1 MNPQTAE
8 RLAIWLDGTH
18 VADLLRDPRAS
29 HKPYGLQYTEA
40 ITDTLDTGA
49 LCLSASLPVSRRL
62 LVSKPKGGANRT
74 GPVDH
79 WVAALLPEGDALA
92 IMENNAGLAR
102 GDTFGFLRRFGH
114 DCAGAV
120 AFLPPGET
128 PDTRSLPAAEQV
140 DLAEAINQLPYYPI
154 AGYEHDDGLSL
165 GGFQAKLLLT
175 LDTTPEAF
183 PNTATENPE
192 PPVDP
197 SADNRRWIKP
207 RLNAPSTHICKPDP
221 VEGTTVGLVISEAVA
236 MHALRH
242 AGIDAAQTDLLDIE
256 GRPVLLATRFDRET
270 DGTAITRL
278 HQESFCQAV
287 GVAPTDRFQ
296 RFGGPTYAQ
305 LAELLLSHGLDPDTE
320 QQALLAQVTATVAV
334 GNTDAHGCNYG
345 LLLRDGSARLT
356 PAYDVANT
364 TAFLPRRAEG
374 HRIAIFPDD
383 KDRLLY
389 VGRKSLIAEASRW
402 GLPTKVASAVV
413 EQTIAGVL
421 DGIADAANH
430 YSKWIDSADPTR
442 RTNAEQAVEQ
452 MNSHATRL
460 AATSETP

>member
-8 RLAIWLDGTH
+8 RLAIWLGGTH

-29 HKPYGLQYTEA
+29 HKPYGLQYTEQV
-40 ITDTLDTGA
+40 TNTLDTGA

-62 LVSKPKGGANRT
+62 LVSKPKGGTSRT

-79 WVAALLPEGDALA
+79 WVAALLPEGEALA

-120 AFLPPGET
+120 AFLPPGDT
-128 PDTRSLPAAEQV
+128 PDTTVLPAPEPI

-175 LDTTPEAF
+175 A
-183 PNTATENPE
+183 E
-192 PPVDP
+192 PAPDP
-197 SADNRRWIKP
+197 DSPTWIKP

-221 VEGTTVGLVISEAVA
+221 IDGTTVGLVLSEAIA
-236 MHALRH
+236 MHALRVAH
-242 AGIDAAQTDLLDIE
+242 IDTAETQLVDVE
-256 GRPVLLATRFDRET
+256 GRPVLLVTRFDRT
-270 DGTAITRL
+270 ISRNDDSVDNTGTPAINRL
-278 HQESFCQAV
+278 HQETLCQAV
-287 GVAPTDRFQ
+287 GVAPTERFQ

-305 LAELLLSHGLDPDTE
+305 LAELLLSHGLDPDAE
-320 QQALLAQVTATVAV
+320 QRALLAQMTATVAV

-345 LLLRDGSARLT
+345 LLLQNGSARLT

-374 HRIAIFPDD
+374 HRIAIFPDN

-389 VGRKSLIAEASRW
+389 VGRRSLIAEASRW
-402 GLPTKVASAVV
+402 GLPARDAAEVV
-413 EQTIAGVL
+413 EQTISGIVE
-421 DGIADAANH
+421 GIAVATEH
-430 YSKWIDSADPTR
+430 YDSWLQAADPQR
-442 RTNAEQAVEQ
+442 RINAERSIEQ
-452 MNSHATRL
+452 MTRHADRL
-460 AATSETP
+460 AATSEASSNP

>member
-8 RLAIWLDGTH
+8 RLAIWLGGTH

-29 HKPYGLQYTEA
+29 HKPYALQYTEQ

-62 LVSKPKGGANRT
+62 LVSKPKGGTSRT

-79 WVAALLPEGDALA
+79 WVAALLPEGEALA

-120 AFLPPGET
+120 AFLPPGDT
-128 PDTRSLPAAEQV
+128 PDTSSLPEPEPV
-140 DLAEAINQLPYYPI
+140 DLTEAISQLPYYPI

-175 LDTTPEAF
+175 TAPNSTPDSPA
-183 PNTATENPE
+183 
-192 PPVDP
+192 
-197 SADNRRWIKP
+197 WIKP

-221 VEGTTVGLVISEAVA
+221 IDGTTVGLVLSEAIA
-236 MHALRH
+236 MHALRAAH
-242 AGIDAAQTDLLDIE
+242 IDAAETQLVDVE
-256 GRPVLLATRFDRET
+256 GRPVLLATRFDRTISSGENT
-270 DGTAITRL
+270 TGSVNHPTITRL
-278 HQESFCQAV
+278 HQETLCQAV
-287 GVAPTDRFQ
+287 GVAPTERFQ

-305 LAELLLSHGLDPDTE
+305 LAELLLSHGLDPDAE
-320 QQALLAQVTATVAV
+320 QRALLAQMTATVAV

-345 LLLRDGSARLT
+345 LLIENGSARLA

-364 TAFLPRRAEG
+364 TAFLPRRSEG

-389 VGRKSLIAEASRW
+389 VGRRSLIAEASRW
-402 GLPTKVASAVV
+402 GLPASDAAGVV
-413 EQTIAGVL
+413 EQTISGIV
-421 DGIADAANH
+421 DGIALATEH
-430 YSKWIDSADPTR
+430 YDHWLQAADPER
-442 RTNAEQAVEQ
+442 RTNAERSIEQ
-452 MNSHATRL
+452 MTQHAARL
-460 AATSETP
+460 AATSESAPNP

>member
-8 RLAIWLDGTH
+8 RLAIWLDGRH

-29 HKPYGLQYTEA
+29 HKPYGLQYTDE
-40 ITDTLDTGA
+40 ITDSLDTGA

-62 LVSKPKGGANRT
+62 LVNKPKGGINRT

-79 WVAALLPEGDALA
+79 WVAALLPEGEALA

-120 AFLPPGET
+120 AFLPPGDT
-128 PDTRSLPAAEQV
+128 PDTSSVPAPEPV
-140 DLAEAINQLPYYPI
+140 DLAEAIGQLPYYPI

-175 LDTTPEAF
+175 EA
-183 PNTATENPE
+183 PDSTADLP
-192 PPVDP
+192 
-197 SADNRRWIKP
+197 RWIKP
-207 RLNAPSTHICKPDP
+207 RLNVPSTHICKPDP
-221 VEGTTVGLVISEAVA
+221 IEGTTVGLVISEAIA
-236 MHALRH
+236 MHALRF
-242 AGIDAAQTDLLDIE
+242 AEIDAAHTQLVDVE
-256 GRPVLLATRFDRET
+256 GRPVLLATRFDRLIHPPADADSHT
-270 DGTAITRL
+270 STISRL
-278 HQESFCQAV
+278 HQESLCQAV
-287 GVAPTDRFQ
+287 GVAPTERFQ

-305 LAELLLSHGLDPDTE
+305 LAELLLSHGLDPDAE
-320 QQALLAQVTATVAV
+320 QRALLAQITATVAL

-364 TAFLPRRAEG
+364 TAFLPRRPEG
-374 HRIAIFPDD
+374 HRIAIFPDE

-389 VGRKSLIAEASRW
+389 VGRKSLIAEATQW
-402 GLPTKVASAVV
+402 GLPASDAAEVV
-413 EQTIAGVL
+413 DQTISGIIAG
-421 DGIADAANH
+421 ITDATNH
-430 YSKWIDSADPTR
+430 YDSWLQSSDPER
-442 RTNAEQAVEQ
+442 RSNAQRAVEQ
-452 MNSHATRL
+452 MTQHAERL
-460 AATSETP
+460 AATSEAPPNS